1 LDNDVAKL
9 LVFSPDVLSSL
20 GCCMNHIQTSEEL
33 TACADS
39 ANYFS

>member
-20 GCCMNHIQTSEEL
+20 GCCMQPHSDKWRTNCL
-33 TACADS
+33 CR
-39 ANYFS
+39 FC